1 MWRSYFGDGSR
12 IIGVDIDQRCLEL
25 VKEGFEIVI
34 GDQGEYSFWE
44 QFKRDIPAF
53 DIIIDDGGHHVK
65 QQRVT
70 FECMF
75 SRVADGGVY
84 LCEDTHANY
93 WATHGGGY
101 RKEGTFIEASKGL
114 VDQLNAWHSKDPE
127 SFVPDYYTENIT
139 SIHFYDSVIV
149 FEKMKHERP
158 YDRMIGSALWGDTVM
173 SNHSS
178 ERPEQ
183 LQNKKP
189 VSALEH
195 LSVELREARIKL
207 EDTRSELNA
216 IREAKG
222 ILDQK
227 FAEINDS
234 LVWKFF
240 SRVRALYRKFPG
252 QRDQ

>member
-25 VKEGFEIVI
+25 VREGFEIVI
-34 GDQGEYSFWE
+34 GDQEEYSFWE

-127 SFVPDYYTENIT
+127 SFVPDYYTENIA

-149 FEKMKHERP
+149 FEKMKHETP

-173 SNHSS
+173 SSQSS
-178 ERPEQ
+178 ERLAQLKNEQ
-183 LQNKKP
+183 KP

-195 LSVELREARIKL
+195 LSVELREARVKL

-216 IREAKG
+216 IRG
-222 ILDQK
+222 
-227 FAEINDS
+227 S
-234 LVWKFF
+234 LVWKFI
-240 SRVRALYRKFPG
+240 SRVRALYRRFRG
-252 QRDQ
+252 QRNQ